1 MNDVTKDETIEDIN
15 DIEVELPNEDE
26 VVEESTSK
34 SEESVSNETTP
45 ETQESAET
53 EETEEEEET
62 SPDLEADDEQEEK
75 PQNKTYGKRAE
86 KRIKRL
92 IKQKKELEEALAK
105 SDEDRKSLSRN
116 NDDLVSRNKDSEVQ
130 ALESYVDKL
139 EAQESQALSALRV
152 AKEAGDIEAEIKA
165 TDILAQSKAETLV
178 AKQYKARAETQ
189 AKSRKVST
197 SDTRVQPN
205 VEPTAAPDRRA
216 LSWQKR
222 NQWFGGGTRTDKVMT
237 QAAMMI
243 HNELIEEG
251 VSAKVDAAEYYSELD
266 ARVREEFPEKFKNT
280 SAKKSTT
287 VIGGTRV
294 TPGKQKVTLTRSEVD
309 MADRLGVDYKE
320 YARQK
325 LRNLNAI

>member
-1 MNDVTKDETIEDIN
+1 
-15 DIEVELPNEDE
+15 
-26 VVEESTSK
+26 
-34 SEESVSNETTP
+34 
-45 ETQESAET
+45 
-53 EETEEEEET
+53 
-62 SPDLEADDEQEEK
+62 
-75 PQNKTYGKRAE
+75 
-86 KRIKRL
+86 
-92 IKQKKELEEALAK
+92 
-105 SDEDRKSLSRN
+105 
-116 NDDLVSRNKDSEVQ
+116 
-130 ALESYVDKL
+130 
-139 EAQESQALSALRV
+139 
-152 AKEAGDIEAEIKA
+152 
-165 TDILAQSKAETLV
+165 
-178 AKQYKARAETQ
+178 
-189 AKSRKVST
+189 
-197 SDTRVQPN
+197 
-205 VEPTAAPDRRA
+205 
-216 LSWQKR
+216 
-222 NQWFGGGTRTDKVMT
+222 VMT

>member
-1 MNDVTKDETIEDIN
+1 MQDVTKDDTIEDIN

-34 SEESVSNETTP
+34 SEETVKEETAP

-75 PQNKTYGKRAE
+75 TQVKTYGKRAE

-251 VSAKVDAAEYYSELD
+251 VSAQVDAAEYYSELD

-280 SAKKSTT
+280 NAKKSTT

-294 TPGKQKVTLTRSEVD
+294 APGKQKVTLTRSEVD

>member
-152 AKEAGDIEAEIKA
+152 AKEAGDIDAEIKA

-189 AKSRKVST
+189 AKSRQVST